1 VKEKNSILL
10 IEDNAGQ
17 RKTLMDILNAKGYET
32 FAAADGAEGLSF
44 LQSHPVHLVLT
55 DLGLPD
61 MSGIDILREVKAGYP
76 DIQLIILTGS
86 ATFDSAV
93 DATNLGAFSY
103 LLKPYDIELLLLNIQ
118 RANEKRQAEE
128 DRERLIQE
136 LKNALAQVKQLQG
149 ILSICMYCKK
159 IKVDEDS
166 WQQLERYITEHS
178 EADFSHCIC
187 PECAIK
193 VREETMQKIEE
204 LKPKM

>member
-17 RKTLMDILNAKGYET
+17 RKTLLDILNAKGYET

-44 LQSHPVHLVLT
+44 LQNHPVDLVLT

-193 VREETMQKIEE
+193 VDEEAMQKIEE